1 MNYVSRTME
10 KTIEKF
16 IGKYPVIMVTGPRQ
30 VGKTTLLNYLKFKS
44 NKKINYVT
52 LDDMLIRT
60 QANEDPELFLRTHE
74 APLIID
80 EFQYAPNLLTYI
92 KIIIDEAR
100 QNEIF
105 NNKEEAGTMYYLT
118 GSRVFE
124 TMKDVSES
132 LAGRVGIFDLFA
144 FSDRELYKMK
154 EPIFNPQIDVIR
166 KVEPTKRLSTNQ
178 IFERI
183 LKGSY
188 PDVQAGREVSIEN
201 YYSNYIRTYIERD
214 IRQLINIKNEIKF
227 TKFISAVAA
236 RTGQEFN
243 ASKIA
248 TEIGI
253 DGKTADDWISIL
265 KNTGIIYLLQSYTN
279 NNATRAVRTQ
289 KVYFMDT
296 GLACYLTGYTDNEVL
311 EKSSYSGAIFETYKF
326 LKDEFPNCNYEELIL
341 NYVNER
347 CDNGK
352 YKIAKVK
359 GGYRTLKEINDA
371 FNEAYEQSKRK
382 LRFFER
388 NDNNSVINKI
398 INKEEWNDVLRKIE
412 KMNEESN
419 EKNIGLKR
427 DEMLASLMCY
437 FCPEYKNKIKS
448 LKNEDLSA
456 QKIFGITSF
465 PEYSLEMDADE
476 EEIDYI

>member
-124 TMKDVSES
+124 TMRDVSES

-144 FSDRELYKMK
+144 FSDRELYKME
-154 EPIFNPQIDVIR
+154 EPIFNPQIDIIR

-243 ASKIA
+243 ASKIG

-311 EKSSYSGAIFETYKF
+311 EKSSYSGAIFKTYIISEIIKSYS
-326 LKDEFPNCNYEELIL
+326 N
-341 NYVNER
+341 
-347 CDNGK
+347 NGIDPK
-352 YKIAKVK
+352 RYLYF
-359 GGYRTLKEINDA
+359 YRDSNQKEIDLLIINNNTVYPVEIKKSSNPGISA
-371 FNEAYEQSKRK
+371 IKSFNVVDKFNMNNGNGIVLCLCREINA
-382 LRFFER
+382 L
-388 NDNNSVINKI
+388 DNNNYLVP
-398 INKEEWNDVLRKIE
+398 IE
-412 KMNEESN
+412 
-419 EKNIGLKR
+419 
-427 DEMLASLMCY
+427 
-437 FCPEYKNKIKS
+437 
-448 LKNEDLSA
+448 
-456 QKIFGITSF
+456 
-465 PEYSLEMDADE
+465 
-476 EEIDYI
+476 YI

>member
-16 IGKYPVIMVTGPRQ
+16 IGKYPVIMVIGPRQ

-105 NNKEEAGTMYYLT
+105 NNKEETGTMYYLT

-144 FSDRELYKMK
+144 FSDRELYKME
-154 EPIFNPQIDVIR
+154 EPIFNPQIDIIR

-183 LKGSY
+183 IKGSY

-243 ASKIA
+243 ASKIG

-311 EKSSYSGAIFETYKF
+311 EKSSYSGAIFETYIISEIIKSYS
-326 LKDEFPNCNYEELIL
+326 N
-341 NYVNER
+341 
-347 CDNGK
+347 NGIDPK
-352 YKIAKVK
+352 RYLYF
-359 GGYRTLKEINDA
+359 YRDSNQKEIDLLIINNNTVYPVEIKKSSNPGISA
-371 FNEAYEQSKRK
+371 IKNFNVVDKFNMNNGNGIVLCLCREINA
-382 LRFFER
+382 L
-388 NDNNSVINKI
+388 DNNNYLVP
-398 INKEEWNDVLRKIE
+398 IE
-412 KMNEESN
+412 
-419 EKNIGLKR
+419 
-427 DEMLASLMCY
+427 
-437 FCPEYKNKIKS
+437 
-448 LKNEDLSA
+448 
-456 QKIFGITSF
+456 
-465 PEYSLEMDADE
+465 
-476 EEIDYI
+476 YI

>member
-10 KTIEKF
+10 KTIKKF
-16 IGKYPVIMVTGPRQ
+16 IGKYPVIMVIGPIQ

-92 KIIIDEAR
+92 KIIIDESR

-144 FSDRELYKMK
+144 FSDRELYKME
-154 EPIFNPQIDVIR
+154 EPIFNPQIDIIR

-243 ASKIA
+243 ASKIG

-311 EKSSYSGAIFETYKF
+311 EKSSYSGAIFETYIISEIIKSYS
-326 LKDEFPNCNYEELIL
+326 N
-341 NYVNER
+341 
-347 CDNGK
+347 NGIDPK
-352 YKIAKVK
+352 RYLYF
-359 GGYRTLKEINDA
+359 YRDSNQKEIDLLIINNNTVYPVEIKKSSNPGISA
-371 FNEAYEQSKRK
+371 IKNFNVVDKFNMNNGNGIVLCLCREINA
-382 LRFFER
+382 L
-388 NDNNSVINKI
+388 DNNNYLVP
-398 INKEEWNDVLRKIE
+398 IE
-412 KMNEESN
+412 
-419 EKNIGLKR
+419 
-427 DEMLASLMCY
+427 
-437 FCPEYKNKIKS
+437 
-448 LKNEDLSA
+448 
-456 QKIFGITSF
+456 
-465 PEYSLEMDADE
+465 
-476 EEIDYI
+476 YI

>member
-10 KTIEKF
+10 KTIKKF
-16 IGKYPVIMVTGPRQ
+16 IGKYPVIMVTGPIQ
-30 VGKTTLLNYLKFKS
+30 VGKTTLLNYLKLKS
-44 NKKINYVT
+44 SKKINYVT

-80 EFQYAPNLLTYI
+80 EFQYAPNLLTHI

-144 FSDRELYKMK
+144 FSDRELYKME
-154 EPIFNPQIDVIR
+154 EPIFNPQIDIIR

-201 YYSNYIRTYIERD
+201 YYSTYIRTYIERD

-243 ASKIA
+243 ASKIG

-311 EKSSYSGAIFETYKF
+311 EKSSYSGAIFETYIISEIIKSYS
-326 LKDEFPNCNYEELIL
+326 N
-341 NYVNER
+341 
-347 CDNGK
+347 NGIDPK
-352 YKIAKVK
+352 RYLYF
-359 GGYRTLKEINDA
+359 YRDSNQKEIDLLIINNNTVYPVEIKKSSNPGISA
-371 FNEAYEQSKRK
+371 IKNFNVVDKFNMNNGNGIVLCLCREINA
-382 LRFFER
+382 L
-388 NDNNSVINKI
+388 DNNNYLVP
-398 INKEEWNDVLRKIE
+398 IE
-412 KMNEESN
+412 
-419 EKNIGLKR
+419 
-427 DEMLASLMCY
+427 
-437 FCPEYKNKIKS
+437 
-448 LKNEDLSA
+448 
-456 QKIFGITSF
+456 
-465 PEYSLEMDADE
+465 
-476 EEIDYI
+476 YI

>member
-1 MNYVSRTME
+1 MQIRSGTPNLHKKTVLNYNFCDITLANKVTTMNYVSRTME

-16 IGKYPVIMVTGPRQ
+16 IGKYPVIMVTGPIQ

-144 FSDRELYKMK
+144 FSDRELYKME
-154 EPIFNPQIDVIR
+154 EPIFNPQIDIIR

-183 LKGSY
+183 IKGSY

-243 ASKIA
+243 ASKIG

-311 EKSSYSGAIFETYKF
+311 EKSSYSGAIFETYIISEIIKSYS
-326 LKDEFPNCNYEELIL
+326 N
-341 NYVNER
+341 
-347 CDNGK
+347 NGIDSK
-352 YKIAKVK
+352 RYLYF
-359 GGYRTLKEINDA
+359 YRDSNQKEIDLLIINNNTVYPVEIKKSSNPGISA
-371 FNEAYEQSKRK
+371 IKNFNVVDKFNMNNGNGIVLCLCREINA
-382 LRFFER
+382 L
-388 NDNNSVINKI
+388 DNNNYLVP
-398 INKEEWNDVLRKIE
+398 IE
-412 KMNEESN
+412 
-419 EKNIGLKR
+419 
-427 DEMLASLMCY
+427 
-437 FCPEYKNKIKS
+437 
-448 LKNEDLSA
+448 
-456 QKIFGITSF
+456 
-465 PEYSLEMDADE
+465 
-476 EEIDYI
+476 YI

>member
-16 IGKYPVIMVTGPRQ
+16 IGKYPVIMVIGPRQ

-144 FSDRELYKMK
+144 FSDRELYKME
-154 EPIFNPQIDVIR
+154 EPIFNPQIDIIR

-183 LKGSY
+183 IKGSY

-243 ASKIA
+243 ASKIG

-311 EKSSYSGAIFETYKF
+311 EKSSYSGAIFETYIISEIIKSYS
-326 LKDEFPNCNYEELIL
+326 N
-341 NYVNER
+341 
-347 CDNGK
+347 NGIDPK
-352 YKIAKVK
+352 RYLYF
-359 GGYRTLKEINDA
+359 YRDSNQKEIDLLIINNNTVYPVEIKKSSNPGISA
-371 FNEAYEQSKRK
+371 IKNFNVVDKFNMNNGNGIVLCLCREINA
-382 LRFFER
+382 L
-388 NDNNSVINKI
+388 DNNNYLVP
-398 INKEEWNDVLRKIE
+398 IE
-412 KMNEESN
+412 
-419 EKNIGLKR
+419 
-427 DEMLASLMCY
+427 
-437 FCPEYKNKIKS
+437 
-448 LKNEDLSA
+448 
-456 QKIFGITSF
+456 
-465 PEYSLEMDADE
+465 
-476 EEIDYI
+476 YI

>member
-10 KTIEKF
+10 KTIKKF

-44 NKKINYVT
+44 NEKINYVT

-118 GSRVFE
+118 GSRIFE

-132 LAGRVGIFDLFA
+132 LTGRVGIFDLFA
-144 FSDRELYKMK
+144 FSDRELYKME
-154 EPIFNPQIDVIR
+154 EPIFNPQIDIIR

-243 ASKIA
+243 ASKIG

-311 EKSSYSGAIFETYKF
+311 EKSSYSGAIFETYIISEIIKSYS
-326 LKDEFPNCNYEELIL
+326 N
-341 NYVNER
+341 
-347 CDNGK
+347 NGIDPK
-352 YKIAKVK
+352 RYLYF
-359 GGYRTLKEINDA
+359 YRDSNQKEIDLLIINNNTVYPVEIKKSSNPGISA
-371 FNEAYEQSKRK
+371 IKNFNVVDKFNMNNGNAIVLCLCREINA
-382 LRFFER
+382 L
-388 NDNNSVINKI
+388 DNNNYLVP
-398 INKEEWNDVLRKIE
+398 IE
-412 KMNEESN
+412 
-419 EKNIGLKR
+419 
-427 DEMLASLMCY
+427 
-437 FCPEYKNKIKS
+437 
-448 LKNEDLSA
+448 
-456 QKIFGITSF
+456 
-465 PEYSLEMDADE
+465 
-476 EEIDYI
+476 YI